1 MELFS
6 LDPGLAIWTWIT
18 FGLLFLI
25 LWKFVFPPIFRTIA
39 DREALIA
46 KGVDNARVADENLKK
61 MEEEHRELIRKARE
75 EADGILREARAESE
89 KLKERLLENAR
100 TEAREIVQEGRTAAL
115 EERDLLIASL
125 REEIAGLICDSSE
138 KVIGR
143 SFLDRED
150 RAWARE
156 MAETL

>member
-1 MELFS
+1 MELFT

-25 LWKFVFPPIFRTIA
+25 LWKFVFPPILRTIA
-39 DREALIA
+39 DREAYIA
-46 KGVDNARVADENLKK
+46 RGVDNARAADEKQK
-61 MEEEHRELIRKARE
+61 QMEQEHRELIRKARE
-75 EADGILREARAESE
+75 EADGLLREARAESE
-89 KLKERLLENAR
+89 KLKERLLESAR
-100 TEAREIVQEGRTAAL
+100 QEAREMIQEGKTAAA
-115 EERDLLIASL
+115 EEREALIAAL

-143 SFLDRED
+143 SFLDSDD